1 MIKRCDFLNRYT
13 VAVIAAAG
21 SGSRMGMD
29 KNKLFLEFVGKPVLL
44 HTLQQFQ
51 DAENID
57 RIIIS
62 TRPEFI
68 DEIKK
73 QVHNNKITKV
83 SDIIA
88 GGSTR
93 QQSVRA
99 AVELCKDA
107 DFIAIHDGARPF
119 ADGTLVDR
127 ICEAAYEYNAAA
139 PGTKVKDTVKK
150 VDENGF
156 ICATVNRDEL
166 VNIQTPQ
173 IFSYKLYC
181 QAIDN
186 AEKNKADYTDD
197 CQLIESLGVKIKIV
211 EGDYLNI
218 KITTP
223 EDILFAQ
230 QIFSSRCDKCSE

>member
-1 MIKRCDFLNRYT
+1 LIKRCDFLNRYT

-107 DFIAIHDGARPF
+107 DFIAIHDGARPLQTALLLTEF
-119 ADGTLVDR
+119 ARRRMSTMQRRPEQRLR
-127 ICEAAYEYNAAA
+127 ILLKRL
-139 PGTKVKDTVKK
+139 TKMALFVLLLTVM
-150 VDENGF
+150 
-156 ICATVNRDEL
+156 
-166 VNIQTPQ
+166 
-173 IFSYKLYC
+173 
-181 QAIDN
+181 
-186 AEKNKADYTDD
+186 
-197 CQLIESLGVKIKIV
+197 SL
-211 EGDYLNI
+211 
-218 KITTP
+218 
-223 EDILFAQ
+223 
-230 QIFSSRCDKCSE
+230 